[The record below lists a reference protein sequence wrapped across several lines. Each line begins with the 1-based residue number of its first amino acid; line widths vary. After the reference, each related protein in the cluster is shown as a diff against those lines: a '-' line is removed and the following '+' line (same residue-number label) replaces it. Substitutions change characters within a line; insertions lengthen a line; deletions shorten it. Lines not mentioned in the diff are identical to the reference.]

1 MSDFTPAMLRQVCRR
16 DFQTFLETALEV
28 IQPEITYEANWHVQ
42 AICHHLDE
50 AASGAITRLI
60 INQPPRTLKS
70 LAASVIWPA
79 FLLGLN
85 PSRSILCISYS
96 DELAAE
102 FARLFRLLITSEFY
116 RKTFP
121 GTRFQKIT
129 DGKVTT
135 TRNGSRQA
143 TSIGGTLTGKGAD
156 VIIVDDPLKAEDAY
170 SEVARTAVNKWFGT
184 SLYSRQNNPTTT
196 VIVVVMQRLHA
207 DDLSGHLL
215 EQGGWTHLRIPAES
229 REDKHFAIG
238 HGETFLFRKGELLS
252 KARLP
257 REELARLV
265 AVMGPSQFSA
275 QYLQD
280 PQPADGNILKL
291 EHIHTYLPA
300 ELPPTGLLIH
310 SWDPA
315 AKPGEANDFSV
326 CTTLLATRSGN
337 LYVINVLRVKR
348 SYSQLRQLAVEHALH
363 ERPNIILIE
372 DVGVGT
378 SLIDNLKAEGL
389 SVVGIVPKLDKQT
402 RLLQAMMLFET
413 ARVRFPKTAPWL
425 DECVRE
431 LLAFPNG
438 KNDDQVDSLV
448 HGLLFAHEHI
458 QRLLVPIVPPGLIDR
473 DSDFPSDQLNIDDE
487 RTNEQVLVPAI
498 IF

>member
-1 MSDFTPAMLRQVCRR
+1 MAVFTPAMLRLLCRE
-16 DFQTFLETALEV
+16 DFLTFLETALEV
-28 IQPEITYEANWHVQ
+28 ILPEITYEAGWHVQ

-50 AASGAITRLI
+50 AASGKITRLI

-79 FLLGLN
+79 FLLGQN
-85 PSRSILCISYS
+85 PSRNILCISYS

-121 GTRFQKIT
+121 GTRFLKIT

-170 SEVARTAVNKWFGT
+170 SDVARSAVNKWFGT

-215 EQGGWTHLRIPAES
+215 ERGGWIHLSIPAES
-229 REDKHFAIG
+229 QEDKAFDIG
-238 HGETFLFRKGELLS
+238 CSETLLFRKGDLLS
-252 KARLP
+252 PARLP
-257 REELARLV
+257 RSELDRLA
-265 AVMGPSQFSA
+265 AVLGPSQYSA
-275 QYLQD
+275 QYLQN
-280 PQPADGNILKL
+280 PQPADGNILKR
-291 EHIHTYLPA
+291 EHIHFYLSA
-300 ELPPTGLLIH
+300 ELPPADFVVQ
-310 SWDPA
+310 SWDTA

-326 CTTLLATRSGN
+326 CTTLRATRGGN
-337 LYVINVLRVKR
+337 FYVTNVVRVKR
-348 SYSQLRQLAVEHALH
+348 AYSQLRDLALEHASH

-372 DVGVGT
+372 DIGVGT
-378 SLIDNLKAEGL
+378 SLIENLKDKGL
-389 SVVGIVPKLDKQT
+389 SVLGIVPKIDKQT
-402 RLLQAMMLFET
+402 RLLQAMVLFET
-413 ARVRFPKTAPWL
+413 ARVRFPKVAPWL
-425 DECVRE
+425 DEHVRE
-431 LLAFPNG
+431 LLGFPNA

-448 HGLLFAHEHI
+448 QALLWANDCI
-458 QRLLVPIVPPGLIDR
+458 QHLLVPIVGPAQFDR
-473 DSDFPSDQLNIDDE
+473 DADFPSDQMELDDE
-487 RTNEQVLVPAI
+487 RSNEQVLVPSI